1 MKEVGK
7 LNKIY
12 KGFFGDK
19 LPEELSSPRRKE
31 CSVCPFNS
39 ANAEKLS
46 LIEGI
51 RNSFTS
57 PFCTLCKCQI
67 EEKTGSALEECAMY
81 MIGEEKKWF
90 KIKIE
95 TMEKEDF
102 NLIQTGNKQ
111 YDISIE
117 DEGFVIDLGKVDS
130 LTGAEVEF
138 TLESQVASTLNK
150 LVATCGCTSSKA
162 GQDGDNKINVTI
174 RLDVPS
180 VGYGAGRKTLF
191 VHYLQG
197 RVEKVLTLTLKFYR
211 TT

>member
-19 LPEELSSPRRKE
+19 LPEEISSTRRRE
-31 CSVCPFNS
+31 CALCPFNS
-39 ANAEKLS
+39 VNAEKLS

-102 NLIQTGNKQ
+102 NLIQTGETQ

-117 DEGFVIDLGKVDS
+117 DESFVIDLGKVES
-130 LTGAEVEF
+130 STNAVVEF
-138 TLESQVASTLNK
+138 TLENEVESTLSQ
-150 LVATCGCTSSKA
+150 LVATCGCTRSKA
-162 GQDGDNKINVTI
+162 EQDGTNKINVAI

-180 VGYGAGRKTLF
+180 VGYGSGRKTLF
-191 VHYLQG
+191 LHYLQG
-197 RVEKVLTLTLKFYR
+197 GVKKSVTIVLKFYR